1 MAISTSPSSGEAVTE
16 RRRPRPDALLP
27 GTMLVLA
34 TVGVLMVFSA
44 SQPLLEL
51 RGQDAAL
58 LMQRQ
63 LLFAAV
69 GLAAFLLFSFVDYR
83 EFRHFA
89 PYIYGATLL
98 LLLVVLTRDPVQGA
112 QRWIPIGPFQLQPSE
127 FAKLGVILVL
137 AAVLAP
143 ARQEG
148 MRWRRIWQ
156 GLLVVALPA
165 LLIFI
170 QPDLGTML
178 VFGFVAVVMLF
189 AAGTTVRQLIAL
201 LVGGTA
207 GVLSVLKLQLLAD
220 YQVARLQSFLNPLA
234 DARGAGYNQLQSE
247 LAIGSGQLV
256 GKGWLNGS
264 LTNLDY
270 VPAQSTDF
278 IFTAVGEQFG
288 FLGATVVLVVFG
300 VIVWRL
306 VVIAAA
312 SRDRYG
318 ALVAVG
324 IAAMFVFHIFVN
336 VGMTVGIM
344 PVTGLPLPFV
354 SAGGSSFLTMAAALG
369 IAHSIWRRR
378 SPVPGETYIV

>member
-1 MAISTSPSSGEAVTE
+1 MAITTSPVAGEAVTE
-16 RRRPRPDALLP
+16 RRSPRPDALLL

-34 TVGVLMVFSA
+34 TLGVLMVFSA
-44 SQPLLEL
+44 SRPLLEL

-63 LLFAAV
+63 LLFAAL
-69 GLAAFLLFSFVDYR
+69 GLAAFLVFSFVDYR

-89 PYIYGATLL
+89 PYIYGVTLL

-112 QRWIPIGPFQLQPSE
+112 QRWIPLGPFQLQPSE

-165 LLIFI
+165 LLIFV

-201 LVGGTA
+201 VVGGTA

-256 GKGWLNGS
+256 GKGWLNGT

-300 VIVWRL
+300 VLVWRL

-324 IAAMFVFHIFVN
+324 VASMFVFHVFVN

>member
-89 PYIYGATLL
+89 PHIYGATLL